1 MLWDIFWPLMSS
13 PSTQYQC
20 HRLLVQEAG
29 HKGKKW
35 VDTAAPLSRKV
46 LKRFQTSERQTWHLS
61 DRRRSDCTESKL
73 GLKRSWHWSQICDT
87 NNETLV
93 EELHHVKANSSVRLQ
108 NALAEQA
115 ETFPASSHPPRT
127 FSTSPVMSE
136 AEDWFL
142 SELQVE
148 DVHREGHIEGF
159 LHGFP
164 VGEHNGPVL
173 NRQTQS
179 TLRGVAWRHVQ
190 SMNSPVQSSPTP
202 VEDWNP
208 VTTLCFSSCFYCME
222 RYIFPC
228 RYSSQSESCVQFSP
242 LCSEK
247 STNYTHYFWNGTIP
261 TDQKAITPS
270 LYAAMF
276 GLEKAT
282 KCRSS
287 RWPYGQL
294 IFEDGFFRTKNLP
307 NIILPMVIW

>member
-115 ETFPASSHPPRT
+115 ETFPASSHPHRLPGHFPPPLSWVRRRT
-127 FSTSPVMSE
+127 DSCLSCRWRTCTEKATLKGFFMAFLWENTTDRCWTVKRRAHYEEWPGGTSKV
-136 AEDWFL
+136 W
-142 SELQVE
+142 
-148 DVHREGHIEGF
+148 
-159 LHGFP
+159 
-164 VGEHNGPVL
+164 
-173 NRQTQS
+173 T
-179 TLRGVAWRHVQ
+179 
-190 SMNSPVQSSPTP
+190 VQSSP
-202 VEDWNP
+202 VR
-208 VTTLCFSSCFYCME
+208 L
-222 RYIFPC
+222 
-228 RYSSQSESCVQFSP
+228 
-242 LCSEK
+242 
-247 STNYTHYFWNGTIP
+247 
-261 TDQKAITPS
+261 
-270 LYAAMF
+270 
-276 GLEKAT
+276 
-282 KCRSS
+282 
-287 RWPYGQL
+287 QL
-294 IFEDGFFRTKNLP
+294 KTG
-307 NIILPMVIW
+307 IL